1 MTDKEKFIKLG
12 STVKCVATGLQ
23 GYAMTMTEMFNGNIR
38 FGVQPKDADGVKIP
52 DSWDVDHQTLDV
64 IDEGISARSIN
75 ASPSHLRIK
84 VGERVRD
91 TLSSFEGIVSS
102 KTTHF
107 NGCVYCTVIPQ
118 VKEKALLNEAPT
130 GSYIP
135 VERLVKVDEGVMAMR
150 EKASTPELRTGG
162 PSTKSQKAY

>member
-1 MTDKEKFIKLG
+1 MTEKTIQLG
-12 STVKCVATGLQ
+12 STVRCVATGLQ
-23 GYAMTMTEMFNGNIR
+23 GFAMTMTEMFNGNIR
-38 FGVQPKDADGVKIP
+38 YGVQPKDADGSKIP

-64 IDEGISARSIN
+64 IDDGISARSIKAPPN
-75 ASPSHLRIK
+75 RIK
-84 VGERVRD
+84 VGERVKD
-91 TLSSFEGIVSS
+91 MLSGFEGIASS

-135 VERLVKVDEGVMAMR
+135 VERLTKVDEGVMSKR
-150 EKASTPELRTGG
+150 EEASKPELRTGG
-162 PSTKSQKAY
+162 PSTKSQKAL